1 MNPET
6 TTNFYADTAHQ
17 YLQFLSADLPTRRM
31 GSAGNQAAT
40 DFCAR
45 VLRSCGWEV
54 STPGFNCLDWV
65 SRGAVCRVGAS
76 TFTVHSSPYSN
87 GCRVSAPLRC
97 AANME
102 DLYFLDCAGEILL
115 LRGELT
121 REQLMP
127 RNYPFYNPEP
137 HQKMVAL
144 LEQKAPAAIITAT
157 TRNPELAGGAYPFPL
172 IEDGDFNIPSVYT
185 TDRVGARLVRLDGQT
200 VHLISQSERI
210 PSSGVNVVA
219 RLNPSAAE
227 RIMICAHV
235 DAKPGTPGALDN
247 AAGVVTLLLLA
258 DLLKDYAGRFAIELL
273 VMNGEDHYGAHGELA
288 WLDQNTGNLGN
299 IRLFINMDALG
310 YMKGKTSFSF
320 YNLLEK
326 TRTALLE
333 ELSLHPGIMEGEQ
346 WYQSDHAIVVM
357 NGVPAMAV
365 TSERFMELC
374 TKITHTAA
382 DVPALV
388 DTARLVEAAV
398 TIRNMIHAL
407 EAIED

>member
-1 MNPET
+1 MNTET
-6 TTNFYADTAHQ
+6 TANFNSDTARQ
-17 YLQFLSADLPTRRM
+17 YLQFLSADLPTRRL

-45 VLRSCGWEV
+45 VLRSSGWEV
-54 STPGFNCLDWV
+54 STPGFNCLDWI
-65 SRGAVCRVGAS
+65 SEGAECRVGGS

-87 GCRVSAPLRC
+87 GCRVSAPLRS

-102 DLYFLDCAGEILL
+102 DLYYLDCAGEILL
-115 LRGELT
+115 LAGELT

-127 RNYPFYNPEP
+127 RNYPFYNPEQ
-137 HQKMVAL
+137 HQKIVAM

-157 TRNPELAGGAYPFPL
+157 TRNPELAGGVYPFPL
-172 IEDGDFNIPSVYT
+172 FEDGDFDIPSVYT
-185 TDRVGARLVRLDGQT
+185 TDRVGTRLARLEGQT
-200 VHLISQSERI
+200 VHLISQAKRV
-210 PSSGVNVVA
+210 PSSGVNVVG
-219 RLNPSAAE
+219 RLNPFAPE
-227 RIMICAHV
+227 RIVICAHV

-273 VMNGEDHYGAHGELA
+273 VMNGEDYYGAPGELT

-310 YMKGKTSFSF
+310 YVKGKTAFSF

-326 TRTALLE
+326 NRTALLD
-333 ELSLHPGIMEGEQ
+333 ELSLRTGSMEGEQ

-357 NGVPAMAV
+357 NGVPAVAV
-365 TSERFMELC
+365 TSERFTELC
-374 TKITHTAA
+374 AKITHTAG

-388 DTARLVEAAV
+388 DAAKLVEAAV
-398 TIRNMIHAL
+398 TIRNMINAL
-407 EAIED
+407 ERIEE